1 MHPLPDSGVA
11 QRESGTF
18 SISFPVLIN
27 FIVSFKSATKM
38 KKQTTIPANQ
48 GFSTLEMWLNSE
60 NKLFTELF
68 ADKDESITNRKM
80 LLDMQLMLSLVVL
93 LTFNFVNPLM
103 TIICAL
109 WFGSAALLVKKYD
122 DTDIQKGG
130 TV

>member
-1 MHPLPDSGVA
+1 
-11 QRESGTF
+11 
-18 SISFPVLIN
+18 
-27 FIVSFKSATKM
+27 M
-38 KKQTTIPANQ
+38 KKQTIAPAQ
-48 GFSTLEMWLNSE
+48 QAGISTLEMWLNSE

-68 ADKDESITNRKM
+68 ADKGESITNKKM

-103 TIICAL
+103 TLISAL

-130 TV
+130 TK